1 MGKTTLTRNVM
12 KRSSLF
18 HLVLRST
25 AIVAFAALAIPMT
38 SPSAMAQ
45 NYPTR
50 TIRLVVHSS
59 PGGSSDILGRMVAQ
73 KLTESFGQQVVVENR
88 AGASGI
94 IGVEVAVKAPPD
106 GYTLLVSQT
115 SLAINPSMFRK
126 LPYEAMRDLVP
137 ITQMVDGPN
146 VLVVHPSVP
155 ARSVKQLIAL
165 ARSKPDSL
173 VIGSPGQGTS
183 PHLSA
188 ELFNAMAG
196 VKMVQ
201 VQYKGAGMA
210 LVGLIS
216 GEIGVMLPTT
226 PTAMAS
232 IKAKRIIPL
241 GVTTAK
247 RVGALPD
254 VPTIAEAGLP
264 GYESTQWFGILA
276 PAGTPRPIID
286 RLNQEIV
293 RIMHGYKER
302 LSGEGM
308 EVVAGTPEAFAAH
321 IKMET
326 EKWAKV
332 IKAMGLKPE

>member
-1 MGKTTLTRNVM
+1 M
-12 KRSSLF
+12 KMVSF
-18 HLVLRST
+18 FVAVLVLLAAVIP
-25 AIVAFAALAIPMT
+25 AI
-38 SPSAMAQ
+38 AQ
-45 NYPTR
+45 QYPAR

-59 PGGSSDILGRMVAQ
+59 PGGSSDILGRLVAQ
-73 KLTESFGQQVVVENR
+73 KLTESLGQQVVVENR

-94 IGVEVAVKAPPD
+94 IGVEVAVKSPPD
-106 GYTLLVSQT
+106 GYTLLISQT
-115 SLAINPSMFRK
+115 SLAINPSMFK
-126 LPYEAMRDLVP
+126 KMPYEAMRDLAP
-137 ITQMVDGPN
+137 ITQIVDGPN

-165 ARSKPDSL
+165 AKAKPDGL

-188 ELFNAMAG
+188 ELFNVMAG

-201 VQYKGAGMA
+201 VQYKGAGLA

-216 GEIGVMLPTT
+216 GEVGVMFPTT
-226 PTAMAS
+226 PTAMSS
-232 IKAKRIIPL
+232 IKAGRIIPL

-247 RVGALPD
+247 RVQALPE

-276 PAGTPRPIID
+276 PAATPRPIID

-293 RIMHGYKER
+293 RIMQAPAMKER

-308 EVVAGTPEAFAAH
+308 EVVAGTPEQFGAH
-321 IKMET
+321 IKAET

-332 IKAMGLKPE
+332 IKAMGIKPE

>member
-1 MGKTTLTRNVM
+1 M
-12 KRSSLF
+12 
-18 HLVLRST
+18 
-25 AIVAFAALAIPMT
+25 AAALLAMT
-38 SPSAMAQ
+38 LAGGAAAADPA
-45 NYPTR
+45 YPVR
-50 TIRLVVHSS
+50 PVKIMVGANA
-59 PGGSSDILGRMVAQ
+59 GGGTDIIARMLAEKFQ
-73 KLTESFGQQVVVENR
+73 EALKQPFVVENKP
-88 AGASGI
+88 GASNTI
-94 IGVEVAVKAPPD
+94 AADLTAKAPPD
-106 GYTLLVSQT
+106 GYTLLISQT
-115 SLAINPSMFRK
+115 SLAINPSMFKK
-126 LPYEAMRDLVP
+126 LPYDALRDLAP
-137 ITQMVDGPN
+137 ITQIVDGPN

-155 ARSVKQLIAL
+155 ARSVKQLIVL
-165 ARSKPDSL
+165 AKAKPDSL

-216 GEIGVMLPTT
+216 GEIGVMFPTT
-226 PTAMAS
+226 PTAMPS
-232 IKAKRIIPL
+232 IKAKRLIPL

-247 RVGALPD
+247 RVSALPD
-254 VPTIAEAGLP
+254 VPSIAEAGLP

-276 PAGTPRPIID
+276 PAGTPRPIIE

-293 RIMHGYKER
+293 RIMHGYRER
-302 LSGEGM
+302 LSGEGL
-308 EVVAGTPEAFAAH
+308 EVVAGTPEAFATH
-321 IKMET
+321 LRMET

>member
-1 MGKTTLTRNVM
+1 M
-12 KRSSLF
+12 KAITGFTGLLAASL
-18 HLVLRST
+18 LLAS
-25 AIVAFAALAIPMT
+25 AAA
-38 SPSAMAQ
+38 AQ

-73 KLTESFGQQVVVENR
+73 KLTESLGQQVVVENR